1 MKNNFFKIQI
11 LVFLLLGF
19 SYITNAEESKKLPS
33 IDVTKLELEIGKR
46 ISLVQEF
53 RFVREQAQKMGV
65 HVWLFG
71 GTAAGFAHYVKWDLL
86 REGGDKRFQ
95 PDRFDYDY
103 TNIYR
108 STQDLD
114 IVADGT
120 PEQIDQLSNILSEK
134 YPFFL
139 GSKTKWEVRSLRD
152 SKGSAG
158 TPGYKEALLNDY
170 DFLNQNSDSNS
181 TGMIEVS
188 QSHEPVVRDLRDWQ
202 SPLSQFLKDVGSGK
216 LHFYRSHLHQATSR
230 YKVGENPEIFA
241 VVRAL
246 TKMFQYELEPDPES
260 LREIQNIID
269 QFDPTT
275 LTNPGAIR
283 RLKEIGIKLFKHAV
297 NIEYAWNNLEQMGLR
312 RKLMHYDDLGVEN
325 SLAWWM
331 NKEPLRSHPV
341 GLGGGKTAIEIAKGL
356 GQEKLIVAHETKNF
370 LAYESIT
377 RAQTGDPNVFISRA
391 TESGEMAAFGNGF
404 YTQIGRNGAT
414 GSGLTIR
421 FAVEDNA
428 RDGTDFVLHEDLH
441 DKYLIFLNKNALK
454 VIPES
459 LNMGP
464 LEYFEYLAKENS
476 FDWSDKAIIEKLK
489 RRLSRETRNLS
500 LNEEESIFKI
510 VKAAVLDDLDSQKNY
525 SEKKRK
531 HSVLI
536 SEFFT
541 LPFADK
547 YVDQLL
553 PLIQSAISLDIK
565 SEVAED
571 ILITEFFK
579 LPSAVKYVDQ
589 LHPIIVQGWWGFVDR
604 LVDVLAQPS
613 MIKDPKWPLLV
624 DAIISRRLS
633 WDPVRN
639 QILAQSIVRKILS
652 IPEVI
657 LNPHWV
663 GWMEKIISL
672 GTRTQRFLGR
682 RNVDFDITA
691 WILDK
696 PEAIKDPHWD
706 QFMSTIVSRLSGPKK
721 DIDLVTNPLFRILS
735 DPLVIKKPEWRL
747 YVKTMIEKGFGSSIV
762 KDVLSKSE
770 AMENSN
776 WSQLVLMVVSKGDA
790 DKDVASML
798 EKHSELARL
807 SIWPQF
813 VDMIVA
819 RGNPNSNIEK
829 ILGSS
834 DAIRQPHWAQWMN
847 AVAAKASSD
856 TDMQAIRDILSQ
868 PEAINNPNYIQI
880 VQEFTQFQNAS
891 FYIARDILGR
901 PDIISK
907 AGWASVVESIITKHN
922 FDTYVRGSNYTVR
935 NVLSQPDAIRN
946 PQWFR
951 LIQRML
957 ETTSPSQDSSIDEF
971 IFSQSQVREHP
982 EILRVTNGV
991 PPTARLLRTFFN
1003 AKSQKAK
1010 NKSTMEFRASFCQK
1024 WLANI
1029 GLRVLWNK

>member
-1 MKNNFFKIQI
+1 MKNNFLKIQI
-11 LVFLLLGF
+11 LVFLFLAL
-19 SYITNAEESKKLPS
+19 SYTTSAQETTKLAS
-33 IDVTKLELEIGKR
+33 VDVTKLQLEIGKR
-46 ISLVQEF
+46 ISRVQEF

-86 REGGDKRFQ
+86 REVGDKRFQ

-120 PEQIDQLSNILSEK
+120 PDQIDQLSNILSER

-139 GSKTKWEVRSLRD
+139 GSKTKWEVRALRD
-152 SKGSAG
+152 SKGNAG

-181 TGMIEVS
+181 TGMMEVS
-188 QSHEPVVRDLRDWQ
+188 QSQEPVVKDLMDWQ
-202 SPLSQFLKDVGSGK
+202 SPHSQFLRDVASGK
-216 LHFYRSHLHQATSR
+216 LHFYRSRLHQTTSR

-241 VVRAL
+241 AIRAL

-260 LREIQNIID
+260 LRDIQNIID
-269 QFDPTT
+269 QFDPTK

-283 RLKEIGIKLFKHAV
+283 RLKEMGIKLFKHAV
-297 NIEYAWNNLEQMGLR
+297 NIEYAWNKLEQMGLR
-312 RKLMHYDDLGVEN
+312 IKLMHYDDFKTEN

-331 NKEPLRSHPV
+331 NKEPLRSQAV
-341 GLGGGKTAIEIAKGL
+341 GLGNGKTAIEIAKGL
-356 GQEKLIVAHETKNF
+356 GQEKLIVAHETKSF

-377 RAQTGDPNVFISRA
+377 RAHTGDPNVFISRA
-391 TESGEMAAFGNGF
+391 NESGEMAAYGNGF

-414 GSGLTIR
+414 GSGLTTR

-428 RDGTDFVLHEDLH
+428 RDGMDFILH
-441 DKYLIFLNKNALK
+441 DNYLIFLNKNALK

-464 LEYFEYLAKENS
+464 LEYFEYLSKENS

-489 RRLSRETRNLS
+489 RKLSRDTRNLS
-500 LNEEESIFKI
+500 LADEDSILRI
-510 VKAAVLDDLDSQKNY
+510 VRAAILEDLDSQKNY
-525 SEKKRK
+525 SEKKRR

-541 LPFADK
+541 MPLADK
-547 YVDQLL
+547 YVDQIF
-553 PLIQSAISLDIK
+553 PLIQAAISLDIN
-565 SEVAED
+565 SQVAED
-571 ILITEFFK
+571 ILVTEFFK
-579 LPSAVKYVDQ
+579 LPSASKYLDQ
-589 LHPIIVQGWWGFVDR
+589 LHPLIVQGWWGFIDR

-633 WDPVRN
+633 EDQVRN

-652 IPEVI
+652 LPEVI

-672 GTRTQRFLGR
+672 GTWTQRLLGR
-682 RNVDFDITA
+682 RNVDSVITA
-691 WILDK
+691 WVLDK

-706 QFMSTIVSRLSGPKK
+706 QFILTIISRLSSPKK
-721 DIDLVTNPLFRILS
+721 DSSWVIDPLVRILS
-735 DPLVIKKPEWRL
+735 NSTVIKKSEWSL

-770 AMENSN
+770 AMDNSH
-776 WSQLVLMVVSKGDA
+776 WSQLVLTVIFKGDA
-790 DKDVASML
+790 DKDVVSML
-798 EKHSELARL
+798 AEHPESARL
-807 SIWPQF
+807 PMWPQF

-819 RGNPNSNIEK
+819 RGNPSSNIEK

-834 DAIRQPHWAQWMN
+834 EAIRQPHWAQWMKD
-847 AVAAKASSD
+847 VAAKANSD
-856 TDMQAIRDILSQ
+856 TNMQVIRDILSQ
-868 PEAINNPNYIQI
+868 PDAINNPNYIQI
-880 VQEFTQFQNAS
+880 VQEFTQFQDAS

-935 NVLSQPDAIRN
+935 NILSQPDAIRN
-946 PQWFR
+946 PQWFH
-951 LIQRML
+951 LIQMVL
-957 ETTSPSQDSSIDEF
+957 KTTSPLQDSSIDEF
-971 IFSQSQVREHP
+971 IFSQSQAREHP

-991 PPTARLLRTFFN
+991 PPTARLLRTFFD

-1010 NKSTMEFRASFCQK
+1010 ANKSTIEFRASFCQK